1 MKYRKYLLP
10 FLFAILSFHTIKA
23 QEVPVIKE
31 PHHKPALVNEYVR
44 LLDVHIKPGDTTL
57 YHVHQTP
64 SVIVQISKTSIGIQ
78 KKGEAPGAPST
89 ALPGTVGFVHFE
101 TAPVTHRVFN
111 ADTNVYHVMDIELVK
126 KEPSPDSCA
135 ALQQSGVKIV
145 INEKGVR
152 VYQFD
157 ISRTSSLRISASHC
171 AHLLICIS
179 GELNAGSKNIKGG
192 EYIFFNPNTPLS
204 ISNHQT
210 ENASCILLQ
219 LK

>member
-1 MKYRKYLLP
+1 M
-10 FLFAILSFHTIKA
+10 KA

-44 LLDVHIKPGDTTL
+44 LLDVHINPGDTTL
-57 YHVHQTP
+57 YHLHQTA
-64 SVIVQISKTSIGIQ
+64 SVIVPISKTTTGIQ
-78 KKGEAPGAPST
+78 KKKEALQTPST
-89 ALPGTVGFVHFE
+89 AVPGNVAFVHFE

-111 ADTNVYHVMDIELVK
+111 VDTNVYHVMDIELVK
-126 KEPSPDSCA
+126 KEPSVDSCA
-135 ALQQSGVKIV
+135 AWQQSGVETP
-145 INEKGVR
+145 INEKLVR
-152 VYQFD
+152 VYKFD
-157 ISRTSSLRISASHC
+157 VSKTSSFSIAASHC

-179 GELNAGSKNIKGG
+179 GELNGGSKNLKGG

-210 ENASCILLQ
+210 ENTSCVLLE